1 MLRSLVGVALVFVLG
16 LLAVGVTFS
25 ASSQQ
30 RADYVFVSP
39 MEPKSLDPG
48 RINGEPEGRAV
59 ETLFEG
65 LTRLDPKTLRPVP
78 GVAERWEISA
88 DGKRYVF
95 HLRHDARWS
104 DGRPVTAHD
113 FTYAWR
119 RIEEPRLGAEYAY
132 ILHPVRYAEAF
143 NTFEGRASSLE
154 GPVQKALGVLARAHP
169 SQVPAASLRAFSSE
183 QHLQA
188 AIKGS
193 PDPYLKRLM
202 ARPDGP
208 LPSAELPRLQQAL
221 AGEARRLRAELAEAS
236 RRYARDGG
244 VFAKDDHTLVVELNA
259 PTPYFLEL
267 TAFYPTYPVPRW
279 VVEREGL
286 GDSWYLP
293 EHLVGNGAF
302 RLAAWRVGD
311 RMRLE
316 RSSTYWDKQR
326 VRLNTID
333 ILPVENGTTALNL
346 YLSGQVDWLPT
357 GTYPVDLADELK
369 KRPDFY
375 KGPALIVYYYRI
387 NCTRKPFTDPRV
399 RKALNLAVD
408 RESIVRDVLG
418 LGQLPAYHYVP
429 PGIAGYEPPP
439 TSLEKNLDAARAL
452 LAEAGFPGG
461 RGFPKFGL
469 LYNTLEMHKK
479 LAEVLADQLRRG
491 LGLEVTAYNQEWQSY
506 QSSTQ
511 LLDYDLARAGWV
523 GDYEDPS
530 TFLNL
535 WVTNGGNN
543 QTGWG
548 NATYDRLIS
557 ATEDI
562 ERALSEPGELLPL
575 LKEPGPARALLEQ
588 ATQASE
594 PAQRLELANR
604 LRMVLFREAE
614 SILLNSEFPI
624 IPLYFYVNNGL
635 VAPRV
640 KGFYRELETP
650 DGKKRPNLR
659 EFHPAS
665 AIYIEEPSSGG

>member
-1 MLRSLVGVALVFVLG
+1 
-16 LLAVGVTFS
+16 
-25 ASSQQ
+25 
-30 RADYVFVSP
+30 
-39 MEPKSLDPG
+39 
-48 RINGEPEGRAV
+48 
-59 ETLFEG
+59 
-65 LTRLDPKTLRPVP
+65 
-78 GVAERWEISA
+78 
-88 DGKRYVF
+88 
-95 HLRHDARWS
+95 
-104 DGRPVTAHD
+104 
-113 FTYAWR
+113 
-119 RIEEPRLGAEYAY
+119 
-132 ILHPVRYAEAF
+132 
-143 NTFEGRASSLE
+143 
-154 GPVQKALGVLARAHP
+154 
-169 SQVPAASLRAFSSE
+169 
-183 QHLQA
+183 
-188 AIKGS
+188 
-193 PDPYLKRLM
+193 
-202 ARPDGP
+202 
-208 LPSAELPRLQQAL
+208 
-221 AGEARRLRAELAEAS
+221 
-236 RRYARDGG
+236 
-244 VFAKDDHTLVVELNA
+244 
-259 PTPYFLEL
+259 
-267 TAFYPTYPVPRW
+267 
-279 VVEREGL
+279 
-286 GDSWYLP
+286 
-293 EHLVGNGAF
+293 
-302 RLAAWRVGD
+302 
-311 RMRLE
+311 
-316 RSSTYWDKQR
+316 
-326 VRLNTID
+326 
-333 ILPVENGTTALNL
+333 
-346 YLSGQVDWLPT
+346 
-357 GTYPVDLADELK
+357 
-369 KRPDFY
+369 
-375 KGPALIVYYYRI
+375 
-387 NCTRKPFTDPRV
+387 
-399 RKALNLAVD
+399 
-408 RESIVRDVLG
+408 VLG

-461 RGFPKFGL
+461 KGFPKFGL

-548 NATYDRLIS
+548 NASYDRLIS

-575 LKEPGPARALLEQ
+575 LKEPAPARALVEQ